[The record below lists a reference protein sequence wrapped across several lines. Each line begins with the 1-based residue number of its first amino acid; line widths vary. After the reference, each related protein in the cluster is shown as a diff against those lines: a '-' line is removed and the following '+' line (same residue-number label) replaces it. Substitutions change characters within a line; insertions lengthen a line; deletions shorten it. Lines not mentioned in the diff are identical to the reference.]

1 MMDSGGRETFSW
13 RKDVPSPDDCEAWKS
28 KSNYAPLCSNG
39 FDLNTWQDND
49 VDPTYTNAD
58 TGSICRDHYSSSDI
72 KIDEFTQTSDGKELA
87 VTFYP
92 EEATT
97 TTVKISID
105 LSDSFGKSVCSLL
118 FHMA

>member
-13 RKDVPSPDDCEAWKS
+13 KKDVPSQADCEAWKS
-28 KSNYAPLCSNG
+28 KSNYAPLCTD
-39 FDLNTWQDND
+39 FDRNTWEDDN
-49 VDPTYTNAD
+49 VDSGYNNTDA
-58 TGSICRDHYSSSDI
+58 GHICDDHYSSSDI

-87 VTFYP
+87 VAFYP

-105 LSDSFGKSVCSLL
+105 LSDSFGKSICCLS
-118 FHMA
+118 FHAS

>member
-13 RKDVPSPDDCEAWKS
+13 KKDVPSPADCEAWKS
-28 KSNYAPLCSNG
+28 KSNYAPLCTDFG
-39 FDLNTWQDND
+39 DNTWM
-49 VDPTYTNAD
+49 TNNTD
-58 TGSICRDHYSSSDI
+58 SDFSKNTTGLFCETFFPKTIA
-72 KIDEFTQTSDGKELA
+72 IDEFTQTSDGKELA

-105 LSDSFGKSVCSLL
+105 LSDSFGKSISCLSS
-118 FHMA
+118 HAS